1 MTTQERMHRAT
12 RLLMYRALG
21 EMPPAEAWRLV
32 NPNSKSNDYSAAEL
46 TRRELQWYERNRVDL
61 SRRFGRF
68 TDPPPSPP
76 GDRHA
81 RSEKGGS
88 AAPMKRCAGLAD
100 RPCRKKIPARRK
112 RCATC
117 SRENRRRQKEVYNER
132 YFQANREALNEKR
145 RERRRKARQQAVVD
159 AIFECLRA
167 EAKRRAALPRLIGDP
182 GERPRLLHP
191 TTGKT
196 EYLC

>member
-1 MTTQERMHRAT
+1 
-12 RLLMYRALG
+12 MYRAERMLVRRVLHG
-21 EMPPAEAWRLV
+21 MRPAEAWRFV
-32 NPNSKSNDYSAAEL
+32 NPNSTSNDNSAAEL

-68 TDPPPSPP
+68 ADPLQSPP
-76 GDRHA
+76 GHFQA
-81 RSEKGGS
+81 RSEDGRGS
-88 AAPMKRCAGLAD
+88 AVAMKRCAGLAD

-117 SRENRRRQKEVYNER
+117 SKENRRRQKEVYNQR

-145 RERRRKARQQAVVD
+145 RERRRTARQQAVVD
-159 AIFECLRA
+159 EIFECLRA

-182 GERPRLLHP
+182 GERPRLFYP

-196 EYLC
+196 EYL

>member
-1 MTTQERMHRAT
+1 MCRAE
-12 RLLMYRALG
+12 RLLVRRVLHGMR
-21 EMPPAEAWRLV
+21 PAEAWRFV
-32 NPNSKSNDYSAAEL
+32 NPNSKSNDNSAAEL

-68 TDPPPSPP
+68 ADPPPSPP

-100 RPCRKKIPARRK
+100 RPCRKKMLPRRK

-117 SRENRRRQKEVYNER
+117 SKENRRRQKQGYNER
-132 YFQANREALNEKR
+132 YFQANRETLNEKR
-145 RERRRKARQQAVVD
+145 RERRRKTRARRAVEPIV
-159 AIFECLRA
+159 EWMKE
-167 EAKRRAALPRLIGDP
+167 EAKRRAALPRLVGKP
-182 GERPRLLHP
+182 GERPRLLDP
-191 TTGKT
+191 ATGKS

>member
-1 MTTQERMHRAT
+1 
-12 RLLMYRALG
+12 MYRAERLLVRRVLHG
-21 EMPPAEAWRLV
+21 MRPAEAWRFV
-32 NPNSKSNDYSAAEL
+32 NPNSKSNDNSAAEL
-46 TRRELQWYERNRVDL
+46 TRRELQWYERNREDI

-68 TDPPPSPP
+68 ADVSASSPEP
-76 GDRHA
+76 FQA
-81 RSEKGGS
+81 RSEEGGS
-88 AAPMKRCAGLAD
+88 TAPMKRCAGLAD

-117 SRENRRRQKEVYNER
+117 SRENRRRQKQGYNER

-145 RERRRKARQQAVVD
+145 RERRRTARQQAVVD

-167 EAKRRAALPRLIGDP
+167 EAKRRAALPRLLGDP
-182 GERPRLLHP
+182 GERPRLFDP
-191 TTGKT
+191 ITGKT

>member
-1 MTTQERMHRAT
+1 
-12 RLLMYRALG
+12 MYRVIR
-21 EMPPAEAWRLV
+21 EMPPAEAWRFV
-32 NPNSKSNDYSAAEL
+32 NPSSESNDNSAAEM
-46 TRRELQWYERNRVDL
+46 TRREIQWYERNRVDL

-68 TDPPPSPP
+68 ADPPPSPP

-100 RPCRKKIPARRK
+100 RSCRKKVLPRRK

-117 SRENRRRQKEVYNER
+117 SKENRRQQRSGYNQR
-132 YFQANREALNEKR
+132 YFQANREPLNEKR
-145 RERRRKARQQAVVD
+145 RERRRKARARRAVEPIV
-159 AIFECLRA
+159 EWMKE
-167 EAKRRAALPRLIGDP
+167 EAKRRAALPRLVGDP
-182 GERPRLLHP
+182 GERPRLFYP

-196 EYLC
+196 EYL